1 MKRVCFLLQLKK
13 DRMDDYLDGHEV
25 WPELLDEMSKAGITN
40 YSLFLRD
47 DGLIV
52 GYLEAENPEE
62 ALHKVSQSDVS
73 RRWEEGMAQYLES
86 GDVDDSKSKP
96 LREYFHMD

>member
-1 MKRVCFLLQLKK
+1 MKRVCFLLRLRK

-25 WPELLDEMSKAGITN
+25 WPELLDEMRRAGIRN

-47 DGLIV
+47 DGLVV

-62 ALHKVSQSDVS
+62 SLQKVSQTDVS
-73 RRWEEGMAQYLES
+73 RRWEEGMAQFFES
-86 GDVDDSKSKP
+86 GDVNDSKSKP
-96 LREYFHMD
+96 LCEYFHMD